1 MKKEVE
7 TPAVEQKANNKSV
20 AKQYAQSTI
29 KVALALAFVIA
40 ALNLGGYLQLSA
52 IAKEVLAGI
61 NGLTGIW
68 ILISN
73 VQ

>member
-1 MKKEVE
+1 MKTPSTTPTRNE
-7 TPAVEQKANNKSV
+7 TIKR
-20 AKQYAQSTI
+20 YAQSTI

-40 ALNLGGYLQLSA
+40 ALNLGGYIQLSSF
-52 IAKEVLAGI
+52 AKEVLAVI

-68 ILISN
+68 ILVSN

>member
-1 MKKEVE
+1 MKKEITPVLVTKKTE
-7 TPAVEQKANNKSV
+7 T
-20 AKQYAQSTI
+20 AKGYAQSTI

-40 ALNLGGYLQLSA
+40 ALNLGGYLQLSSV
-52 IAKEVLAGI
+52 AKEVLAGV

-73 VQ
+73 VR